1 MAPGDAH
8 KGARYATAAA
18 ASAQEERQLSKAQAG
33 RTVYLPLCRTPHASA
48 RAMEPQRRAP
58 PGFSGRSGPPAPEV
72 GPPQVSGPPV
82 NLGGFGLSSG
92 PSPLMR
98 MLNASQ
104 GEWRL
109 RGRAAGLRRF
119 SS

>member
-1 MAPGDAH
+1 
-8 KGARYATAAA
+8 
-18 ASAQEERQLSKAQAG
+18 
-33 RTVYLPLCRTPHASA
+33 
-48 RAMEPQRRAP
+48 MEPQRRAP
-58 PGFSGRSGPPAPEV
+58 PGFSGRPGPPAPEV

-104 GEWRL
+104 GAW
-109 RGRAAGLRRF
+109 RGRGRVACLRRF
-119 SS
+119 GS